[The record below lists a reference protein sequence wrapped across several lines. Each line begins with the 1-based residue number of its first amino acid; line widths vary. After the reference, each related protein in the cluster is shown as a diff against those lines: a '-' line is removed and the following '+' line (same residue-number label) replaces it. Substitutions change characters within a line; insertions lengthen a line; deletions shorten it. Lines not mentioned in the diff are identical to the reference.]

1 LSDDRPPAATTF
13 AVLLH
18 EAARQL
24 HEISGDDAR
33 LEAEVLL
40 AHALGSDRAHVLA
53 SLSQAVPSDVV
64 ESFESLL
71 NRRLAREPLAYIV
84 GVREFFGLE
93 LECAPGALIPRPETE
108 MLVEI
113 ALEELSQRD
122 RALAVADIGT
132 GTGAVAVAIARSSGG
147 SNVVA
152 TEASQRALPIA
163 RRNAE
168 HHGVA
173 GSVHLVLCDL
183 LRGLRT
189 FDVIVANLPYV
200 ADVEWDGLS
209 PEIREHEPRE
219 ALAGGAD
226 GTDVLRAMLTQAP
239 EHLASGGL
247 LVLEIGATQ
256 GAAMR
261 DAASCAF
268 PDARVSV
275 IKDFAGLD
283 RVVVVRR

>member
-1 LSDDRPPAATTF
+1 LSDDRPSTATTF

-18 EAARQL
+18 DATRQL
-24 HEISGDDAR
+24 HDISGDDAR

-53 SLSQAVPSDVV
+53 SLSQAVTSDVV
-64 ESFESLL
+64 ESFASLL
-71 NRRLAREPLAYIV
+71 NQRLAREPLAYIV
-84 GVREFFGLE
+84 GIREFFGLE
-93 LECAPGALIPRPETE
+93 FECASGALIPRPETE

-113 ALEELSQRD
+113 ALEELRRRD

-147 SNVVA
+147 SGVVA
-152 TEASQRALPIA
+152 TDTSRRALAIA

-168 HHGVA
+168 HHRVA

-183 LRGLRT
+183 LRGLRA

-219 ALAGGAD
+219 ALAGGPD
-226 GTDVLRAMLTQAP
+226 GTAVLRALLAHAP
-239 EHLASGGL
+239 EHLAPGGL
-247 LVLEIGATQ
+247 LALEIGATH
-256 GAAMR
+256 GEAMR
-261 DAASCAF
+261 DAANRAF

-275 IKDFAGLD
+275 IKDLAGLD
-283 RVVVVRR
+283 RVVAVRR